1 MVATCTPN
9 PYRIILNALRV
20 IAHEAQAT
28 IDCIGFRH
36 VFGIDPSVKNGIQ
49 VVDESTVLYVAA
61 HCIVLHSTATRTQ
74 RFLHLGSDSR
84 GAVCLA
90 TTPNRRW
97 LAVSERGASKGYVT
111 IYDMAIL
118 KKRKVLIPSQ
128 DNAAAKVQGHTCA
141 LALRIALRIM
151 PQIKSYDSLGNRK
164 RLPN

>member
-1 MVATCTPN
+1 MACV
-9 PYRIILNALRV
+9 L
-20 IAHEAQAT
+20 
-28 IDCIGFRH
+28 RH
-36 VFGIDPSVKNGIQ
+36 VFGLDATVKNGIQ

-74 RFLHLGSDSR
+74 RFLQLGGDSR

-111 IYDMAIL
+111 VYDMAIL

-128 DNAAAKVQGHTCA
+128 DNAAAKVRGLSCA
-141 LALRIALRIM
+141 PFTSAYIDTHVTSQTPAQTR
-151 PQIKSYDSLGNRK
+151 KSAN
-164 RLPN
+164 N